1 MDTRER
7 VHGGR
12 LPFDT
17 GGARRYDQKQRIDE
31 MWGPPLR
38 RRNSGE
44 ERNMNLLMWLFN
56 LPGMLLSMILS
67 PLNLLLAAIYGL
79 LWPRE

>member
-1 MDTRER
+1 
-7 VHGGR
+7 
-12 LPFDT
+12 
-17 GGARRYDQKQRIDE
+17 
-31 MWGPPLR
+31 
-38 RRNSGE
+38 
-44 ERNMNLLMWLFN
+44 MNLLMWLFN